1 MKAEL
6 RRHLR
11 LTTEEAVARLR
22 ADWTADVA
30 AYDKIHRHALH
41 MSDLLSNGL
50 IRQFPRRFR

>member
-6 RRHLR
+6 RTHLR

-22 ADWTADVA
+22 ADWGADVA

-50 IRQFPRRFR
+50 IRQFPSRFR